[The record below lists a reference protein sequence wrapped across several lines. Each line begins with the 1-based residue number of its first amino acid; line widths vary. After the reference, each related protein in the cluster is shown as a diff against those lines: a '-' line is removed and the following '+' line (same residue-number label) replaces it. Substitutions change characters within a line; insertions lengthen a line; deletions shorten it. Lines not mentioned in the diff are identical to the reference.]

1 MEAVT
6 ACNIALALVAL
17 LFDAMASGQEGA
29 QVKIRGSARSSAS
42 LAKVVYIENHS
53 TLDGVR
59 STQRQRGFLHA
70 HSMHIWTRQNF
81 VDGWQLTHIASAL
94 LKSSNAEAGPR
105 QNGHPSPPHPQ

>member
-6 ACNIALALVAL
+6 ACNITLALDAL
-17 LFDAMASGQEGA
+17 PLDGMGSGQDGA
-29 QVKIRGSARSSAS
+29 QVKITGSAQSSAS